1 MEKCFCHFNGYA
13 VKDATARKDLATA
26 RTDIDTTMSELASEK
41 ENRLNGDTELNN
53 AIAVERERIDNFT
66 SLPEGSTTG
75 DAELMDGRIDYT
87 GNSWNNIGSHIRGVS
102 NIFDEKINNLESNFP
117 KEYKKENTT
126 IENGVWNNQHEIKII
141 ESGEYL
147 HLTEVIVKGGDILK
161 VTCWGNTWFSPFY
174 IFDANYNLL
183 DSYHTI
189 SGDTS
194 ESDVHVVDYEVTM
207 PEGAKYFCGNA

>member
-102 NIFDEKINNLESNFP
+102 NIFDEKINNYN
-117 KEYKKENTT
+117 K
-126 IENGVWNNQHEIKII
+126 IK
-141 ESGEYL
+141 L
-147 HLTEVIVKGGDILK
+147 KILK
-161 VTCWGNTWFSPFY
+161 
-174 IFDANYNLL
+174 
-183 DSYHTI
+183 
-189 SGDTS
+189 
-194 ESDVHVVDYEVTM
+194 
-207 PEGAKYFCGNA
+207 